1 MKFKIFKL
9 KRVTSTNDVAMKLI
23 QKEKKEIGFVYA
35 ETQTKGRGSQGKL
48 WVSKKGNFFGT
59 IFFQLKKN
67 YPTFDEFSIINPVI
81 ISNVIENYCKGK
93 KISFKWPNDIFVN
106 EKKICGILQE
116 VITVEN
122 KNFLIIGIGINV
134 LSNPKIDTKYK
145 TTSILKESNKK
156 PQIELLVKKMALS
169 YESFFINLALYDFI
183 NFKKK
188 AESMALN

>member
-1 MKFKIFKL
+1 
-9 KRVTSTNDVAMKLI
+9 
-23 QKEKKEIGFVYA
+23 
-35 ETQTKGRGSQGKL
+35 
-48 WVSKKGNFFGT
+48 
-59 IFFQLKKN
+59 
-67 YPTFDEFSIINPVI
+67 
-81 ISNVIENYCKGK
+81 
-93 KISFKWPNDIFVN
+93 
-106 EKKICGILQE
+106 LQE

>member
-1 MKFKIFKL
+1 M
-9 KRVTSTNDVAMKLI
+9 
-23 QKEKKEIGFVYA
+23 
-35 ETQTKGRGSQGKL
+35 
-48 WVSKKGNFFGT
+48 
-59 IFFQLKKN
+59 
-67 YPTFDEFSIINPVI
+67 I
-81 ISNVIENYCKGK
+81 ISDVIENYCKGM

-169 YESFFINLALYDFI
+169 YESFFIN
-183 NFKKK
+183 FKKK

>member
-48 WVSKKGNFFGT
+48 WVSEKGNFFGT

-81 ISNVIENYCKGK
+81 ISDVIENYCKEK

-116 VITVEN
+116 IITVEN